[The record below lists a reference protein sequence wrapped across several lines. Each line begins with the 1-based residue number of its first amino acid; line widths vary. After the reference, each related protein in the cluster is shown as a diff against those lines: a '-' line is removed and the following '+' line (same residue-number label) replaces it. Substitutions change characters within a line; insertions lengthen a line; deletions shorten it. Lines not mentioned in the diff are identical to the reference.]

1 MKHILGEEASSGM
14 VPAYAAFSVLLT
26 VLHSPQARCVSVN
39 HPDYNFELRC
49 TEVTMSQKWPLPL
62 LKIANYGSV
71 TFSISSQLQAESTKI
86 RLKCKAGEG
95 MLDPSL
101 EKGWEGGRRRNQ
113 GILHQLR
120 GWREMVGRVPGHL
133 RGLGPYAVC
142 LWVEGPRSLG
152 LAAEVWGAGEK
163 GMSLQVYPMYDSREC
178 FETFILLISLKL
190 AAFLAQIFNSQ
201 NVMQGTGCPQSSEKV
216 F

>member
-1 MKHILGEEASSGM
+1 MPGLFDTAITLPALMKHILGEETSSGM
-14 VPAYAAFSVLLT
+14 VPAYATFSVLLT
-26 VLHSPQARCVSVN
+26 VLHGPQARRVSVN

-49 TEVTMSQKWPLPL
+49 TEVTMSQKRPLPL

-71 TFSISSQLQAESTKI
+71 PFPISSQLQAERTKI

-101 EKGWEGGRRRNQ
+101 EKRVGGREGKEIREV
-113 GILHQLR
+113 LHHLR
-120 GWREMVGRVPGHL
+120 GWGEMVRRVPCHL

-142 LWVEGPRSLG
+142 LWVDGPRSLG
-152 LAAEVWGAGEK
+152 LTAEVWARKCTQRITRGCA
-163 GMSLQVYPMYDSREC
+163 
-178 FETFILLISLKL
+178 LKL
-190 AAFLAQIFNSQ
+190 FF
-201 NVMQGTGCPQSSEKV
+201 